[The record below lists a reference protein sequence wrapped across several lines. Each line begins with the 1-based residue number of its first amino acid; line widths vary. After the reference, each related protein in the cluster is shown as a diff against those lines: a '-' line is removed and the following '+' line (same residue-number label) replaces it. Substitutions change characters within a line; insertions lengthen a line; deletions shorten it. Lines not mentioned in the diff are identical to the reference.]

1 MTSFTW
7 PGGKRA
13 AVSLSFDD
21 ARASQIDT
29 GLPILNAHGVRAT
42 FYVQP
47 SNVGARLEG
56 WKQAVAQGHE
66 IGNHTLS
73 HPCSGNFAWSR
84 GNALEEY
91 TLGAMEQEMLRANA
105 YIEEALGVQPV
116 TFAYPCGQTTV
127 GRGLHAESYVP
138 IVAKH
143 FWAGRGYR
151 AEACNDPNYADLA
164 QAAGLG
170 ADDLSFGQLKPWLDL
185 TANAG
190 GWLMTCHHEVTDDG
204 QRLSTRPDV
213 LDAICRYVT
222 DPANGIWVDTVR
234 NIAAHVRMHRT

>member
-1 MTSFTW
+1 M
-7 PGGKRA
+7 
-13 AVSLSFDD
+13 
-21 ARASQIDT
+21 
-29 GLPILNAHGVRAT
+29 
-42 FYVQP
+42 
-47 SNVGARLEG
+47 
-56 WKQAVAQGHE
+56 
-66 IGNHTLS
+66 
-73 HPCSGNFAWSR
+73 
-84 GNALEEY
+84 
-91 TLGAMEQEMLRANA
+91 
-105 YIEEALGVQPV
+105 

-185 TANAG
+185 TANEG

-213 LDAICRYVT
+213 LDAICRYVI
-222 DPANGIWVDTVR
+222 DPVNGIWVDTVR
-234 NIAAHVRMHRT
+234 NIAAYVRAHRT